1 MEPLGLR
8 DIIGPIMVG
17 PSSSHTAGALR
28 IARMARRLLSAAPA
42 RADITLYGSFAHTG
56 TGHGTDKALLAGI
69 LGMNTE
75 DYRIRDSFRLA
86 DEAGIEYEFVPCTEN
101 KGYHPNTVEVVI
113 TNEDGVTT
121 SILGVSIGGGNVKL
135 KQINGADISLSGNLT
150 TLFVQQYDRPGVVAH
165 ISKCLNDHNVNIAFM
180 KLYRDNKGENAY
192 TIIETDETLDDR
204 LVDEIQANPNIKSA
218 IVIEL

>member
-1 MEPLGLR
+1 MKDFSIF
-8 DIIGPIMVG
+8 DIVGPNMIG

-28 IARMARRLLSAAPA
+28 IAHLARGMIHGRVV
-42 RADITLYGSFAHTG
+42 RAQFTLYGSFARTYR
-56 TGHGTDKALLAGI
+56 GHGTDRALIAGV
-69 LGMNTE
+69 LGFGTE
-75 DYRIRDSFRLA
+75 DSRIRDSFRLA

-113 TNEDGVTT
+113 TNEEGVTT

-192 TIIETDETLDDR
+192 TIIETDEKLDER